1 MSFSK
6 SLWMC
11 GAALLMG
18 TAVLAA
24 DSGTSGAKAAG
35 ETPAAATPATPRAG
49 RARLTKP
56 WNELKDLTE
65 EERTKIIAVH
75 QKALDEVHAIEA
87 KEHADILA
95 LLTDEQKKEVAE
107 LEAKAKEAQRTARSK
122 KPTTQPV
129 GASAS
134 TAK

>member
-24 DSGTSGAKAAG
+24 DSGTSRAKPAGEAPAKAS
-35 ETPAAATPATPRAG
+35 PATPRAS

-56 WNELKDLTE
+56 WNELKDLSE
-65 EERTKIIAVH
+65 EERARILAVH
-75 QKALDEVHAIEA
+75 QKALEEIHAIEA

-95 LLTDEQKKEVAE
+95 MLTDDQKKEVAE
-107 LEAKAKEAQRTARSK
+107 LELKAKEAQRAARAK
-122 KPTTQPV
+122 KPTTQPS

-134 TAK
+134 SAK

>member
-6 SLWMC
+6 SLWTC

-24 DSGTSGAKAAG
+24 DSGTSGAKPDGDA
-35 ETPAAATPATPRAG
+35 PAAASPATPRAG

-56 WNELKDLTE
+56 WNELKDLTDDE
-65 EERTKIIAVH
+65 KSKILEIH
-75 QKALDEVHAIEA
+75 QKALDEETAITK
-87 KEHADILA
+87 KEHEDILA
-95 LLTDEQKKEVAE
+95 VLTDTQKKEVAD
-107 LEAKAKEAQRTARSK
+107 LEMKAKDAQRAARSK
-122 KPTTQPV
+122 KPTTQPA

-134 TAK
+134 TEK

>member
-24 DSGTSGAKAAG
+24 DSGASGAKPASDA
-35 ETPAAATPATPRAG
+35 PAAATPATPRAR

-65 EERTKIIAVH
+65 EERTKILAVH
-75 QKALDEVHAIEA
+75 QKALEEVHAIEA

-95 LLTDEQKKEVAE
+95 MLTDEQKQEVADIE
-107 LEAKAKEAQRTARSK
+107 LKAKEAQRAARSK
-122 KPTTQPV
+122 KPTTQPS

-134 TAK
+134 SAK